1 MRKEK
6 EMDLLMQKALASNET
21 PDAGLNEEIIRQWDS
36 RNSRN
41 PADDPD
47 FRNEV
52 KEMRKR
58 KMASIAAA
66 AAFFVLAVSTTV
78 VGAVKYLTGDEIVTE
93 LGSDVTAKAFR
104 GEEALELDETTEA
117 GDYRFNLYGVT
128 TAEGL
133 MHSGLEEELGKEGG
147 TYVVLSIER
156 LDGTPMPDTS
166 SEEYGNLHFF
176 ISPLIQGL
184 EPWQYNMASMGG
196 ASSTVVKN
204 GVLYRIIEC
213 DDIAAFANR
222 HIYLCISD
230 TDFYENDA
238 YNYNETD
245 GTITRNE
252 AYEGINLL
260 MELPI
265 DKKRA
270 DEKKASAYLQELEK
284 SWHEEE
290 EEPEIGEN
298 GIVSTDCKPLDD
310 ILLKEHKENGDIVTL
325 DDIPLE
331 ELLSYTL
338 LKEDSVQEVKPDED
352 GVVKFTY
359 KDRDGFPCDMVG
371 FLGEE
376 FLQGKTDVVMLGSG
390 YTENEAEFWVSRR
403 DAEGKIM
410 CMVYEIGQ

>member
-6 EMDLLMQKALASNET
+6 EMDLLMQRALVSDET

-41 PADDPD
+41 PAGNPE
-47 FRNEV
+47 FGNEV

-66 AAFFVLAVSTTV
+66 AAVFVLAVSTTA
-78 VGAVKYLTGDEIVTE
+78 VGAVKYLTRDEIVTE
-93 LGSDVTAKAFR
+93 LGSDVTAKAFQ
-104 GEEALELDETTEA
+104 GEEALELDETKEA
-117 GDYRFNLYGVT
+117 GDYRFNLCGVT

-133 MHSGLEEELGKEGG
+133 MRSGLEEELGKEGG

-156 LDGTPMPDTS
+156 LDGSPMPDTS

-213 DDIAAFANR
+213 DDIAVFADR
-222 HIYLCISD
+222 QIYLCISD
-230 TDFYENDA
+230 TDFYEIDA

-270 DEKKASAYLQELEK
+270 DEEKALAYLQELED
-284 SWHEEE
+284 SWHGEE
-290 EEPEIGEN
+290 EEPSIGEN
-298 GIVSTDCKPLDD
+298 GIVSTNCKPLDD
-310 ILLKEHKENGDIVTL
+310 ILLKEHKKNGEIVTL

-331 ELLSYTL
+331 ELLSYTV
-338 LKEDSVQEVKPDED
+338 LKEGSVQEVKPYED
-352 GVVKFTY
+352 GVVKFSY
-359 KDRDGFPCDMVG
+359 KDEDGSECDVTG

-376 FLQGKTDVVMLGSG
+376 FLQGETDVAMLGSS
-390 YTENEAEFWVSRR
+390 YTESQAEFWVCRR
-403 DAEGKIM
+403 DADGKIT
-410 CMVYEIGQ
+410 CMVYEIE

>member
-6 EMDLLMQKALASNET
+6 EMDLLMQKALASDET

-41 PADDPD
+41 PAGDPD

-66 AAFFVLAVSTTV
+66 AAVFVLAVSTTA
-78 VGAVKYLTGDEIVTE
+78 VGAVKYLTRDEIVTE
-93 LGSDVTAKAFR
+93 LGSDVTAKAFQ
-104 GEEALELDETTEA
+104 GEEALELDETKEA

-133 MHSGLEEELGKEGG
+133 MRSGLEEELGKEGG

-156 LDGTPMPDTS
+156 LDGSPMPDTS

-213 DDIAAFANR
+213 DDIAVFADR
-222 HIYLCISD
+222 QIYLCISD
-230 TDFYENDA
+230 TDFYEIDA

-270 DEKKASAYLQELEK
+270 DEEKALAYLQELED
-284 SWHEEE
+284 SWHGEE

-298 GIVSTDCKPLDD
+298 GIYSTDIKVLDD
-310 ILLKEHKENGDIVTL
+310 IVLKEKEKNPDITSL
-325 DDIPLE
+325 EDIPLE
-331 ELLSYTL
+331 TILSYGVL
-338 LKEDSVQEVKPDED
+338 EENSVQEVTVSED
-352 GVVKFTY
+352 GTVEY
-359 KDRDGFPCDMVG
+359 SYESSDGSEAGVG
-371 FLGEE
+371 FLDED
-376 FLQGKTDVVMLGSG
+376 FLEGKSDLSLLGYSVSDDQ
-390 YTENEAEFWVSRR
+390 AACWVCRR
-403 DAEGKIM
+403 DGDGTVKA
-410 CMVYEIGQ
+410 MVYVIEE